1 MVKDTKWSS
10 STIRNFYSQLPT
22 CSATFVSLLSALVS
36 SALLSSALLS
46 SALWSSALWSSA
58 LDGSS
63 AFKGGRVE
71 SSFSSATLR
80 RFSSGLYL
88 SKERRRLPSVSFL
101 GLRLRLRLRPPLGL
115 RRRRFS
121 PRSRVPVRSGL
132 RLRLRLKRRESR
144 RA

>member
-36 SALLSSALLS
+36 SALL
-46 SALWSSALWSSA
+46 SSALWSSA